1 MNLNSYLP
9 LPTAPRTATP
19 LANSP
24 AQGPASGADAVAGQG
39 LGLDFAQ
46 IMARQLQQLPAS
58 QRQSFAATS
67 NAIHAESAQAAEHA
81 ALLANKDAASQ
92 AQNQVKTT
100 PKNNA
105 RVSEDAPAHKEDKQ
119 ESSAKSSSGSSH
131 RSRKTSTDT
140 QDNDSASAT
149 SWQGDMPHAL
159 ALAASAA
166 NSVANALTNP
176 AAGIQV
182 ARTAANLAAQELANA
197 SDAATNKLQMFALSP
212 KVHIITDPRQAPSPE
227 SLTAFAK
234 SMGLDDAAIQ
244 NLMGPAASQAMGLDD
259 ATTIQNLVGPTAS
272 QISTPGANGFPSTSA
287 NGLPNGN
294 PGFNIST
301 LLGAA
306 LNGGTEKPTMAQT
319 EASAFNQAVTQA
331 LSSSMQS
338 PAANA
343 NLLQSAAAAP
353 LNFGISGL
361 PVNGLSQA
369 EMASIQHIQMTVLPP
384 AVLPVQSGNTSQA
397 FNMPSTASV
406 LSLLD
411 GKLQEQ
417 DITSLASSFS
427 QNMGEQSESGTSD
440 TSGQSSSG
448 FAQTLAQSNA
458 SDNRSVANKEVAT
471 VATPLNEVYD
481 QLSDKLATEMAAR
494 MHKQLSDGQWKMKF
508 GLRPAHLGGVEIQ
521 LEMKDGKLD
530 AVFRA
535 ENAMTRDLL
544 QNSTQRLRDA
554 LQNFGINAGFVQVGQ
569 NGSQSQQNA
578 SGNSTPQPQVRD
590 NSRAGTNNSDTTA
603 QVVANRGKD
612 SSSLLDLYA

>member
-9 LPTAPRTATP
+9 LPTAPRNATP

-46 IMARQLQQLPAS
+46 IMAQQLQQLPAS

-67 NAIHAESAQAAEHA
+67 KAIHAESAQAAEQA
-81 ALLANKDAASQ
+81 ALLANKDRASQ
-92 AQNQVKTT
+92 AQNQDKIA
-100 PKNNA
+100 PKDNS
-105 RVSEDAPAHKEDKQ
+105 RVSKEAPGHKEDKQ

-131 RSRKTSTDT
+131 RSRKASSDAQDSDT
-140 QDNDSASAT
+140 ASAT
-149 SWQGDMPHAL
+149 PWQGDLPHAL

-166 NSVANALTNP
+166 NSVADALTNP
-176 AAGIQV
+176 ADGIPA

-197 SDAATNKLQMFALSP
+197 SDAATNKLQMYALSP

-234 SMGLDDAAIQ
+234 SMGLDEATIQ
-244 NLMGPAASQAMGLDD
+244 NLMGPASQA
-259 ATTIQNLVGPTAS
+259 
-272 QISTPGANGFPSTSA
+272 STPGANGLPSSGA
-287 NGLPNGN
+287 NGMPNGIAN
-294 PGFNIST
+294 NAGFNISA

-306 LNGGTEKPTMAQT
+306 LNGGSDTANITQAD
-319 EASAFNQAVTQA
+319 AAFNQAMTQA
-331 LSSSMQS
+331 LSTSTQS

-384 AVLPVQSGNTSQA
+384 AVLPVQSGNIAQA
-397 FNMPSTASV
+397 FNTPSTASV
-406 LSLLD
+406 LSLL
-411 GKLQEQ
+411 GGNLQDQ

-427 QNMGEQSESGTSD
+427 QNMGEQSDTSGSD
-440 TSGQSSSG
+440 SSGQSSSG
-448 FAQTLAQSNA
+448 FAQALAQSNA

-554 LQNFGINAGFVQVGQ
+554 LQNFGINAGFVEVGQ
-569 NGSQSQQNA
+569 NGSQNQQNA

-590 NSRAGTNNSDTTA
+590 NSSVGTNNSDTTA

>member
-9 LPTAPRTATP
+9 LPTAPRNATP

-67 NAIHAESAQAAEHA
+67 KAIHAESAQAAEQA
-81 ALLANKDAASQ
+81 ALLANKDRASQ
-92 AQNQVKTT
+92 AQNQDNTA
-100 PKNNA
+100 PKDNS
-105 RVSEDAPAHKEDKQ
+105 RVSKEAPGHKEDKQ

-131 RSRKTSTDT
+131 RSRKASTDN
-140 QDNDSASAT
+140 QDNDLASAT
-149 SWQGDMPHAL
+149 PWQGDLPHAL

-166 NSVANALTNP
+166 NSIADALTNP
-176 AAGIQV
+176 ADGIPA

-197 SDAATNKLQMFALSP
+197 SDTVTNKLQMFALSP

-234 SMGLDDAAIQ
+234 SMGLDEATIQ
-244 NLMGPAASQAMGLDD
+244 NLMGPASQA
-259 ATTIQNLVGPTAS
+259 
-272 QISTPGANGFPSTSA
+272 STPGANGLPSSGA
-287 NGLPNGN
+287 NGMPNGIAN
-294 PGFNIST
+294 NAGFNISA

-306 LNGGTEKPTMAQT
+306 LNGGSDTANIAQADT
-319 EASAFNQAVTQA
+319 AFNQAMAQA
-331 LSSSMQS
+331 LSTSTQS

-384 AVLPVQSGNTSQA
+384 AVLPVQSGNIAQA
-397 FNMPSTASV
+397 FNTPSTASV
-406 LSLLD
+406 LSLL
-411 GKLQEQ
+411 GGNLQEQ

-427 QNMGEQSESGTSD
+427 QNMGEQSDTSGSD
-440 TSGQSSSG
+440 SSGQSSSG
-448 FAQTLAQSNA
+448 FAQALAQSNA

-554 LQNFGINAGFVQVGQ
+554 LQNFGINAGFVEVGQ
-569 NGSQSQQNA
+569 NGSQNQQNA

-590 NSRAGTNNSDTTA
+590 NSSVGTNNSDTTA

>member
-9 LPTAPRTATP
+9 LPTAPRNATP

-58 QRQSFAATS
+58 QRQSFAAAS
-67 NAIHAESAQAAEHA
+67 NAIHTESAQAAEQA
-81 ALLANKDAASQ
+81 ALLANKDRASQ
-92 AQNQVKTT
+92 AQNQDKTAS
-100 PKNNA
+100 KENA
-105 RVSEDAPAHKEDKQ
+105 RVSKEAPGHKEDKQ
-119 ESSAKSSSGSSH
+119 ESSAKSSSSSSH
-131 RSRKTSTDT
+131 RSRKASTDN
-140 QDNDSASAT
+140 QDNDLASAT
-149 SWQGDMPHAL
+149 PWQGDLPHAL

-166 NSVANALTNP
+166 NSVADALTNP
-176 AAGIQV
+176 ADGIPA

-197 SDAATNKLQMFALSP
+197 SDAATNKLQMYALSP

-234 SMGLDDAAIQ
+234 SMGLDEATIQ
-244 NLMGPAASQAMGLDD
+244 NLMGPASQA
-259 ATTIQNLVGPTAS
+259 
-272 QISTPGANGFPSTSA
+272 STPGSNSPPSSGANGM
-287 NGLPNGN
+287 PNGIAN
-294 PGFNIST
+294 NAGFNISA

-306 LNGGTEKPTMAQT
+306 LNDGSDTANITQAD
-319 EASAFNQAVTQA
+319 AAFNQAMTQA
-331 LSSSMQS
+331 LSTSTQS

-384 AVLPVQSGNTSQA
+384 AVLPVQSGNIAQA
-397 FNMPSTASV
+397 FNTPSTASV
-406 LSLLD
+406 LSLL
-411 GKLQEQ
+411 GGNLQEQ

-427 QNMGEQSESGTSD
+427 QNMGEQSDTSGSD
-440 TSGQSSSG
+440 SSGQSSSG
-448 FAQTLAQSNA
+448 FAQALAQSNA

-554 LQNFGINAGFVQVGQ
+554 LQNFGINAGFVEVGQ
-569 NGSQSQQNA
+569 NGSQNQQNA

-590 NSRAGTNNSDTTA
+590 NSSVGSNNSDTTA

>member
-9 LPTAPRTATP
+9 LPTAPRAATP

-24 AQGPASGADAVAGQG
+24 AQGPASGADAVAGQS

-46 IMARQLQQLPAS
+46 IMARQFQQLPAS
-58 QRQSFAATS
+58 QRQNFAATS
-67 NAIHAESAQAAEHA
+67 DAIHADNAQASEHS
-81 ALLANKDAASQ
+81 ALLANKDAAAQ
-92 AQNQVKTT
+92 AGNQDK
-100 PKNNA
+100 PEPNNNS
-105 RVSEDAPAHKEDKQ
+105 RVSQDAPGHAKDDKQ
-119 ESSAKSSSGSSH
+119 ESSAKSSSSSGSSQ
-131 RSRKTSTDT
+131 RNKKSAADDKDSDPSSST
-140 QDNDSASAT
+140 A
-149 SWQGDMPHAL
+149 WQSDLPHAL
-159 ALAASAA
+159 DLAAKAA
-166 NSVANALTNP
+166 STVANALTNP
-176 AAGIQV
+176 AAGLQA
-182 ARTAANLAAQELANA
+182 ARTAANLAAQELAQA
-197 SDAATNKLQMFALSP
+197 STDATNKLQMFALSP

-234 SMGLDDAAIQ
+234 SMGLDDATIQ
-244 NLMGPAASQAMGLDD
+244 NLMGSADASKSATQTGL
-259 ATTIQNLVGPTAS
+259 S
-272 QISTPGANGFPSTSA
+272 NGQPNGSA
-287 NGLPNGN
+287 NNS
-294 PGFNIST
+294 GFNISA

-306 LNGGTEKPTMAQT
+306 LNGGSDKLNISQADAP
-319 EASAFNQAVTQA
+319 AFNQAMTQA
-331 LSSSMQS
+331 LASSAQS

-361 PVNGLSQA
+361 PANGLSQA
-369 EMASIQHIQMTVLPP
+369 EMASIQQIQMTVLPP
-384 AVLPVQSGNTSQA
+384 VVLPVQSGNTSQA
-397 FNMPSTASV
+397 FNTPSTASV
-406 LSLLD
+406 LSLL
-411 GKLQEQ
+411 GGNVQEQ
-417 DITSLASSFS
+417 DIASLASSFS
-427 QNMGEQSESGTSD
+427 QDMGEQSDSNGSN

-448 FAQTLAQSNA
+448 FAQALAQSS
-458 SDNRSVANKEVAT
+458 SDNKFVASKDAANAVA
-471 VATPLNEVYD
+471 APMSEVYD

-569 NGSQSQQNA
+569 NGGQSQQNA

-590 NSRAGTNNSDTTA
+590 NSGVNTNNSDTTA

>member
-9 LPTAPRTATP
+9 LPTAPRNATP

-67 NAIHAESAQAAEHA
+67 NAIHAESEQAAEHA
-81 ALLANKDAASQ
+81 ALLANKDRASQ
-92 AQNQVKTT
+92 AQNQDKTA
-100 PKNNA
+100 PKDNA
-105 RVSEDAPAHKEDKQ
+105 RVSKEAPGHKEDKQ

-131 RSRKTSTDT
+131 RSRKASTDN
-140 QDNDSASAT
+140 QDNDLASAT
-149 SWQGDMPHAL
+149 PWQGDLPHAL

-166 NSVANALTNP
+166 NSVADALTNP
-176 AAGIQV
+176 ADGIPA

-197 SDAATNKLQMFALSP
+197 SDAATNKLQMYALSP

-234 SMGLDDAAIQ
+234 SMGLDEATIQ
-244 NLMGPAASQAMGLDD
+244 NLMGPASQA
-259 ATTIQNLVGPTAS
+259 
-272 QISTPGANGFPSTSA
+272 STPGANGLPSSGA
-287 NGLPNGN
+287 NGIANN
-294 PGFNIST
+294 AGFNISA

-306 LNGGTEKPTMAQT
+306 LNGGSDTANITQAD
-319 EASAFNQAVTQA
+319 AAFNQAMTQA
-331 LSSSMQS
+331 LSTSTQI

-384 AVLPVQSGNTSQA
+384 AVLPVQSGNIAQA
-397 FNMPSTASV
+397 FNTPSTASV
-406 LSLLD
+406 LSLL
-411 GKLQEQ
+411 GGNLQEQ

-427 QNMGEQSESGTSD
+427 QNMGEQSDTSGSD
-440 TSGQSSSG
+440 SSGQSSSG
-448 FAQTLAQSNA
+448 FAQALAQSNA

-554 LQNFGINAGFVQVGQ
+554 LQNFGINAGFVEVGQ
-569 NGSQSQQNA
+569 NGSQNQQNA

-590 NSRAGTNNSDTTA
+590 NSSVGTNNSDTTA

>member
-9 LPTAPRTATP
+9 LPTAPRNATP

-46 IMARQLQQLPAS
+46 IMAQQLQQLPAS
-58 QRQSFAATS
+58 QRQSFAAAS
-67 NAIHAESAQAAEHA
+67 NAIHAESAQAAEQA
-81 ALLANKDAASQ
+81 ALLADKDRASQ
-92 AQNQVKTT
+92 AQNQDKIA
-100 PKNNA
+100 PKDNS
-105 RVSEDAPAHKEDKQ
+105 RVSKEAPGHKEDKQ

-131 RSRKTSTDT
+131 RSRKASTDN
-140 QDNDSASAT
+140 QDKDLASAT
-149 SWQGDMPHAL
+149 PWQGDLPHAL

-166 NSVANALTNP
+166 NSIADALTNP
-176 AAGIQV
+176 ADGIPA

-212 KVHIITDPRQAPSPE
+212 KVHIITDPGQAPSPE

-234 SMGLDDAAIQ
+234 SMGLDEA
-244 NLMGPAASQAMGLDD
+244 
-259 ATTIQNLVGPTAS
+259 TIQNLLGPAS
-272 QISTPGANGFPSTSA
+272 QASNPGANGLPSTGA
-287 NGLPNGN
+287 NGMSNGIAN
-294 PGFNIST
+294 NAGFNISA

-306 LNGGTEKPTMAQT
+306 LNGGSDTANIAQADT
-319 EASAFNQAVTQA
+319 AFNQAMTQA
-331 LSSSMQS
+331 LSTSTQS

-384 AVLPVQSGNTSQA
+384 AVLPVQSGNIAQA
-397 FNMPSTASV
+397 FNTPSTASV
-406 LSLLD
+406 LSLL
-411 GKLQEQ
+411 GGNLQEQ

-427 QNMGEQSESGTSD
+427 QNMGEQSDTSGSD
-440 TSGQSSSG
+440 SSGQSSSG
-448 FAQTLAQSNA
+448 FAQALAQSNA

-554 LQNFGINAGFVQVGQ
+554 LQNFGISAGFVEVGQ
-569 NGSQSQQNA
+569 NGSQNQQNA

-590 NSRAGTNNSDTTA
+590 NSSVGSNNSDTTA

>member
-9 LPTAPRTATP
+9 LPTAPRNATP

-67 NAIHAESAQAAEHA
+67 NAIHAESEQAAEHA
-81 ALLANKDAASQ
+81 ALLANKDRASQ
-92 AQNQVKTT
+92 AQNQDKIA
-100 PKNNA
+100 PKDNA
-105 RVSEDAPAHKEDKQ
+105 RVSKEAHEHKEDKQ

-131 RSRKTSTDT
+131 RSRKASTDN
-140 QDNDSASAT
+140 QHNDLAPAT
-149 SWQGDMPHAL
+149 PWQGDLPHAL

-166 NSVANALTNP
+166 NSVANALNNP
-176 AAGIQV
+176 AAGIPA

-197 SDAATNKLQMFALSP
+197 SDAATNKLQMYALSP

-234 SMGLDDAAIQ
+234 SMGLDEA
-244 NLMGPAASQAMGLDD
+244 
-259 ATTIQNLVGPTAS
+259 TIQNLLGPAS
-272 QISTPGANGFPSTSA
+272 QASNPGANSLPSSGA
-287 NGLPNGN
+287 NGMPNGIAN
-294 PGFNIST
+294 NAGFNISA

-306 LNGGTEKPTMAQT
+306 LNGGSDTANIAQGD
-319 EASAFNQAVTQA
+319 AAFNQAMTQA
-331 LSSSMQS
+331 LSTSTQS

-384 AVLPVQSGNTSQA
+384 AVLPVQSGNIAQA
-397 FNMPSTASV
+397 FNTPSTASV
-406 LSLLD
+406 LSLL
-411 GKLQEQ
+411 GGNLQEQ
-417 DITSLASSFS
+417 EITSLASSFS
-427 QNMGEQSESGTSD
+427 QNMGEQSDTSGSD
-440 TSGQSSSG
+440 SSGQSSSG
-448 FAQTLAQSNA
+448 FAQALAQSNA

-554 LQNFGINAGFVQVGQ
+554 LQNFGISAGFVEVGQ
-569 NGSQSQQNA
+569 NGSQNQQNA

-590 NSRAGTNNSDTTA
+590 NSSVSANNSDTTA

-612 SSSLLDLYA
+612 GSSLLDLYA

>member
-9 LPTAPRTATP
+9 LPTAPRNATP

-67 NAIHAESAQAAEHA
+67 KAIHAESAQAAEQA
-81 ALLANKDAASQ
+81 ALLANKDRASQ
-92 AQNQVKTT
+92 AQNQDKIA
-100 PKNNA
+100 PKDNS
-105 RVSEDAPAHKEDKQ
+105 RVSKEAPGHKEDKQ

-131 RSRKTSTDT
+131 RSRKASSDAQDSDT
-140 QDNDSASAT
+140 ASAT
-149 SWQGDMPHAL
+149 PWQGDLPHAL

-166 NSVANALTNP
+166 NSVADALTNP
-176 AAGIQV
+176 ADGIPA

-197 SDAATNKLQMFALSP
+197 SDAATNKLQMYALSP

-234 SMGLDDAAIQ
+234 SMGLDEATIQ
-244 NLMGPAASQAMGLDD
+244 NLMGPASQA
-259 ATTIQNLVGPTAS
+259 
-272 QISTPGANGFPSTSA
+272 STPGANGLPSSGA
-287 NGLPNGN
+287 NGIANN
-294 PGFNIST
+294 AGFNISA

-306 LNGGTEKPTMAQT
+306 LNGGSDTANITQAD
-319 EASAFNQAVTQA
+319 AAFNQAMTQA
-331 LSSSMQS
+331 LSTSTQS

-353 LNFGISGL
+353 LNFGINGL

-384 AVLPVQSGNTSQA
+384 AVLPVQSGNIAQA
-397 FNMPSTASV
+397 FNTPSTASV
-406 LSLLD
+406 LSLL
-411 GKLQEQ
+411 GGNLQDQ

-427 QNMGEQSESGTSD
+427 QNMGEQSDTSGSD
-440 TSGQSSSG
+440 SSGQSSSG
-448 FAQTLAQSNA
+448 FAQALAQSNA

-554 LQNFGINAGFVQVGQ
+554 LQNFGINAGFVEVGQ
-569 NGSQSQQNA
+569 NGSQNQQNA

-590 NSRAGTNNSDTTA
+590 NSSVGTNNSDTTA

>member
-9 LPTAPRTATP
+9 LPTAPRNATP

-67 NAIHAESAQAAEHA
+67 NAIHAESEQAAEHA
-81 ALLANKDAASQ
+81 ALLANKDRASQ
-92 AQNQVKTT
+92 AQNQDKTAS
-100 PKNNA
+100 KENA
-105 RVSEDAPAHKEDKQ
+105 RVSKEAPGHKEDKQ

-131 RSRKTSTDT
+131 RSRKASTDN
-140 QDNDSASAT
+140 QDNDLASAT
-149 SWQGDMPHAL
+149 PWQGDLPHAL

-166 NSVANALTNP
+166 NSVADALTNP
-176 AAGIQV
+176 ADGIPA

-234 SMGLDDAAIQ
+234 SMGLDEATIQ
-244 NLMGPAASQAMGLDD
+244 NLMGPASQA
-259 ATTIQNLVGPTAS
+259 
-272 QISTPGANGFPSTSA
+272 STPGANGLPSTGA
-287 NGLPNGN
+287 NGMPNGIAN
-294 PGFNIST
+294 NAGFNISA

-306 LNGGTEKPTMAQT
+306 LNGGSDTANIAQ
-319 EASAFNQAVTQA
+319 ADAAFNQAMTQA
-331 LSSSMQS
+331 LSTSTQS

-384 AVLPVQSGNTSQA
+384 AVLPVQSGNIAQT
-397 FNMPSTASV
+397 FNTPSTASV
-406 LSLLD
+406 LSLL
-411 GKLQEQ
+411 GGNLQEQ

-427 QNMGEQSESGTSD
+427 QNMGEQSDTSGSD
-440 TSGQSSSG
+440 SSGQSSSG
-448 FAQTLAQSNA
+448 FAQALAQSNA

-554 LQNFGINAGFVQVGQ
+554 LQNFGISAGFVEVGQ
-569 NGSQSQQNA
+569 NGSQNQQNA

-590 NSRAGTNNSDTTA
+590 NSSVSANNSDTTA

-612 SSSLLDLYA
+612 GSSLLDLYA

>member
-9 LPTAPRTATP
+9 LPTAPRNATP

-46 IMARQLQQLPAS
+46 IMAQQLQQLPAS

-67 NAIHAESAQAAEHA
+67 KAIHAESAQATEHA
-81 ALLANKDAASQ
+81 ALSANKDAASQ
-92 AQNQVKTT
+92 AQNQDKTA

-105 RVSEDAPAHKEDKQ
+105 RVSEDAPGHKEDKQ
-119 ESSAKSSSGSSH
+119 ESSAKSSSSSSH
-131 RSRKTSTDT
+131 RSRKASSDAQDSDT
-140 QDNDSASAT
+140 ASAT
-149 SWQGDMPHAL
+149 PWQGDLPHAL

-166 NSVANALTNP
+166 NSIADALTNQADDIP
-176 AAGIQV
+176 A

-197 SDAATNKLQMFALSP
+197 SDAATNKLQMYALSP

-234 SMGLDDAAIQ
+234 SMGLDEATIQ
-244 NLMGPAASQAMGLDD
+244 NLMGPASQA
-259 ATTIQNLVGPTAS
+259 
-272 QISTPGANGFPSTSA
+272 STPGANSLPSSGA
-287 NGLPNGN
+287 NGMPNGIAN
-294 PGFNIST
+294 NAGFNISA

-306 LNGGTEKPTMAQT
+306 LNGGSDTANITQAD
-319 EASAFNQAVTQA
+319 AAFNQAMTQA
-331 LSSSMQS
+331 LSTSTQS

-384 AVLPVQSGNTSQA
+384 AVLPVQSGNIAQA
-397 FNMPSTASV
+397 FNTPSTASV
-406 LSLLD
+406 LSLL
-411 GKLQEQ
+411 GGNLQEQ

-427 QNMGEQSESGTSD
+427 QNMGEQSDTSGSD
-440 TSGQSSSG
+440 SSGQSSSG
-448 FAQTLAQSNA
+448 FAQALAQSNA

-554 LQNFGINAGFVQVGQ
+554 LQNFGINAGFVEVGQ
-569 NGSQSQQNA
+569 NGSQNQQNA

-590 NSRAGTNNSDTTA
+590 NSSVGTNNSDTTA

>member
-9 LPTAPRTATP
+9 LPTAPRAATP

-24 AQGPASGADAVAGQG
+24 AQGPASGADAVAGQS

-46 IMARQLQQLPAS
+46 IMARQFQQLPAS
-58 QRQSFAATS
+58 QRQNFAAAS
-67 NAIHAESAQAAEHA
+67 DAIHADNAEASQHA
-81 ALLANKDAASQ
+81 ALLANKDATSQ
-92 AQNQVKTT
+92 GQDRSA
-100 PKNNA
+100 PKSNA
-105 RVSEDAPAHKEDKQ
+105 RVPEDSARQAQDDKQ
-119 ESSAKSSSGSSH
+119 ESGAKSPSGSSQ
-131 RSRKTSTDT
+131 RSRK
-140 QDNDSASAT
+140 ASADDKDHDAT
-149 SWQGDMPHAL
+149 AATPLQGDLPHAL

-166 NSVANALTNP
+166 NSVANILTNP
-176 AAGIQV
+176 IAGIQA
-182 ARTAANLAAQELANA
+182 ARSAANLAAQEFAQA
-197 SDAATNKLQMFALSP
+197 SDAASSKLQMFALSP

-234 SMGLDDAAIQ
+234 SMGLDDATIQ
-244 NLMGPAASQAMGLDD
+244 NLMGSAAS
-259 ATTIQNLVGPTAS
+259 N
-272 QISTPGANGFPSTSA
+272 TSA
-287 NGLPNGN
+287 NGLPS
-294 PGFNIST
+294 PGTGGQPNATSHNFGVNISA

-306 LNGGTEKPTMAQT
+306 LNGGTDKLSLAQ
-319 EASAFNQAVTQA
+319 ADVSAFNQAMTQT
-331 LSSSMQS
+331 LSSGAQS

-361 PVNGLSQA
+361 PANGLSQA
-369 EMASIQHIQMTVLPP
+369 DMASIQHIQMTVLPP
-384 AVLPVQSGNTSQA
+384 AVLPVQSGNISQA
-397 FNMPSTASV
+397 FNTPSTASV
-406 LSLLD
+406 LSLL
-411 GKLQEQ
+411 GGNVQEQ
-417 DITSLASSFS
+417 DIATLASSFS
-427 QNMGEQSESGTSD
+427 QDTGAQSDSSGSN
-440 TSGQSSSG
+440 TSGQSSSSG
-448 FAQTLAQSNA
+448 FAQALAQSGAN
-458 SDNRSVANKEVAT
+458 DNRSVANKDAT
-471 VATPLNEVYD
+471 TAVATPMNEVYD

-569 NGSQSQQNA
+569 NGGQSQQNA
-578 SGNSTPQPQVRD
+578 SGNSTPQSQVRD
-590 NSRAGTNNSDTTA
+590 NSSVGTNTSDTTA

>member
-9 LPTAPRTATP
+9 LPTAPRNATP

-67 NAIHAESAQAAEHA
+67 KAIHAESAQAAEHA
-81 ALLANKDAASQ
+81 ALSANKDAASQ
-92 AQNQVKTT
+92 AQNQDKIA

-105 RVSEDAPAHKEDKQ
+105 RVSEDAPGHKEDKQ

-131 RSRKTSTDT
+131 RSRKASSDAQDSDT
-140 QDNDSASAT
+140 ASAT
-149 SWQGDMPHAL
+149 PWQGDLPHAL

-166 NSVANALTNP
+166 NSVADALTNP
-176 AAGIQV
+176 ADGIPA

-197 SDAATNKLQMFALSP
+197 SDAATNKLQMYALSP

-234 SMGLDDAAIQ
+234 SMGLDEATIQ
-244 NLMGPAASQAMGLDD
+244 NLMGPASQA
-259 ATTIQNLVGPTAS
+259 
-272 QISTPGANGFPSTSA
+272 STPGANGLPSSGA
-287 NGLPNGN
+287 NGMPNGIAN
-294 PGFNIST
+294 NAGFNISA

-306 LNGGTEKPTMAQT
+306 LNGGSDTANITQAG
-319 EASAFNQAVTQA
+319 AAFNQAMTQA
-331 LSSSMQS
+331 LSTSTQS

-384 AVLPVQSGNTSQA
+384 AVLPVQSGNIAQA
-397 FNMPSTASV
+397 FNTPSTASV
-406 LSLLD
+406 LSLL
-411 GKLQEQ
+411 GGNLQDQ

-427 QNMGEQSESGTSD
+427 QNMGEQSDTSGSD
-440 TSGQSSSG
+440 SSGQSSSG
-448 FAQTLAQSNA
+448 FAQALAQSNA

-554 LQNFGINAGFVQVGQ
+554 LQNFGINAGFVEVGQ
-569 NGSQSQQNA
+569 NGSQNQQNA

-590 NSRAGTNNSDTTA
+590 NSSVGTNNSDTTA

>member
-9 LPTAPRTATP
+9 LPTAPRNATP

-58 QRQSFAATS
+58 QRQSFAAAS
-67 NAIHAESAQAAEHA
+67 NAIHAESAQAAEQA
-81 ALLANKDAASQ
+81 ALLANKDRASQ
-92 AQNQVKTT
+92 AQNQDKIA
-100 PKNNA
+100 PKDNS
-105 RVSEDAPAHKEDKQ
+105 RVSKEAPGHKEDKQ
-119 ESSAKSSSGSSH
+119 ESSAKSSSSSSH
-131 RSRKTSTDT
+131 RSRKASTDN
-140 QDNDSASAT
+140 QDNDLASAT
-149 SWQGDMPHAL
+149 PWQGDLPHAL

-166 NSVANALTNP
+166 NSVADALTNP
-176 AAGIQV
+176 ADGIPA

-197 SDAATNKLQMFALSP
+197 SDAATNKLQMYALSP

-234 SMGLDDAAIQ
+234 SMGLDEATIQ
-244 NLMGPAASQAMGLDD
+244 NLMGPASQA
-259 ATTIQNLVGPTAS
+259 
-272 QISTPGANGFPSTSA
+272 STPGSNSPPSSGANGM
-287 NGLPNGN
+287 PNGIAN
-294 PGFNIST
+294 NAGFNISA

-306 LNGGTEKPTMAQT
+306 LNGGSDTANITQAD
-319 EASAFNQAVTQA
+319 AAFNQAMAQA
-331 LSSSMQS
+331 LSTSTQS

-384 AVLPVQSGNTSQA
+384 AVLPVQSGNIAPT
-397 FNMPSTASV
+397 FNTPSTASV
-406 LSLLD
+406 LSLL
-411 GKLQEQ
+411 GGNLQDQ

-427 QNMGEQSESGTSD
+427 QNMGEQSDTSGSD
-440 TSGQSSSG
+440 SSGQSSSG
-448 FAQTLAQSNA
+448 FAQALAQSNA

-554 LQNFGINAGFVQVGQ
+554 LQNFGINAGFVEVGQ
-569 NGSQSQQNA
+569 NGSQNQQNA

-590 NSRAGTNNSDTTA
+590 NSSVGTNNSDTTA

>member
-9 LPTAPRTATP
+9 LPTAPRNATP

-46 IMARQLQQLPAS
+46 IMAQQLQQLPAS

-67 NAIHAESAQAAEHA
+67 KAIHAESAQAAEQA
-81 ALLANKDAASQ
+81 ALLANKDRASQ
-92 AQNQVKTT
+92 AQNQDKIA
-100 PKNNA
+100 PKDNS
-105 RVSEDAPAHKEDKQ
+105 RVSKEAPGHKEDKQ

-131 RSRKTSTDT
+131 RSRKASSDAQDSDT
-140 QDNDSASAT
+140 ASAT
-149 SWQGDMPHAL
+149 PWQGDLPHAL

-166 NSVANALTNP
+166 NSVADALTNP
-176 AAGIQV
+176 ADGIPA

-197 SDAATNKLQMFALSP
+197 SDAATNKLQMYALSP

-234 SMGLDDAAIQ
+234 SMGLDEATIQ
-244 NLMGPAASQAMGLDD
+244 NLMGPASQA
-259 ATTIQNLVGPTAS
+259 
-272 QISTPGANGFPSTSA
+272 STPGANGLPSSGA
-287 NGLPNGN
+287 NGMPNGIAN
-294 PGFNIST
+294 NAGFNISA

-306 LNGGTEKPTMAQT
+306 LNGGSDTANIAQ
-319 EASAFNQAVTQA
+319 ADAAFNQAMTQA
-331 LSSSMQS
+331 LSTSTQS

-384 AVLPVQSGNTSQA
+384 AVLPVQSGNIAQA
-397 FNMPSTASV
+397 FNTPSTASV
-406 LSLLD
+406 LSLL
-411 GKLQEQ
+411 GGNLQEQ

-427 QNMGEQSESGTSD
+427 QNMGEQSDTSGSD
-440 TSGQSSSG
+440 SSGQSSSG
-448 FAQTLAQSNA
+448 FAQALAQSNA

-554 LQNFGINAGFVQVGQ
+554 LQNFGINAGFVEVGQ
-569 NGSQSQQNA
+569 NGSQNQQNA

-590 NSRAGTNNSDTTA
+590 NSSVGTNNSDTTA

>member
-9 LPTAPRTATP
+9 LPTAPRNATP
-19 LANSP
+19 LANSL

-58 QRQSFAATS
+58 QRQSFAAAS
-67 NAIHAESAQAAEHA
+67 NAIHTESAQATEQA
-81 ALLANKDAASQ
+81 ALLANKDRASQ
-92 AQNQVKTT
+92 AQNQDNTA
-100 PKNNA
+100 PKDNS
-105 RVSEDAPAHKEDKQ
+105 RVSKEAPGHKEDKQ

-131 RSRKTSTDT
+131 RSRKASTDN
-140 QDNDSASAT
+140 QDNDLASAT
-149 SWQGDMPHAL
+149 PWQGDLPHAL

-166 NSVANALTNP
+166 NSVADALTNP
-176 AAGIQV
+176 ADGIPA

-197 SDAATNKLQMFALSP
+197 SDAATNKLQMYALSP

-234 SMGLDDAAIQ
+234 SMGLDEATIQ
-244 NLMGPAASQAMGLDD
+244 NLMGPACQAS
-259 ATTIQNLVGPTAS
+259 S
-272 QISTPGANGFPSTSA
+272 PGANSLPSSGA
-287 NGLPNGN
+287 NGMPNGIAN
-294 PGFNIST
+294 NAGFNISA

-306 LNGGTEKPTMAQT
+306 LNGGSDTANITQAD
-319 EASAFNQAVTQA
+319 AAFNQAMTQA
-331 LSSSMQS
+331 LSTSTQS

-384 AVLPVQSGNTSQA
+384 AVLPVQSGNIAQA
-397 FNMPSTASV
+397 FNTPSTASV
-406 LSLLD
+406 LSLL
-411 GKLQEQ
+411 GGNLQEQ

-427 QNMGEQSESGTSD
+427 QNMGEQSDTSGSD
-440 TSGQSSSG
+440 SSGQSSSG
-448 FAQTLAQSNA
+448 FAQALAQSNA
-458 SDNRSVANKEVAT
+458 SDNRSANKEVAT

-554 LQNFGINAGFVQVGQ
+554 LQNFGISAGFVEVGQ
-569 NGSQSQQNA
+569 NGSQNQQNA

-590 NSRAGTNNSDTTA
+590 NSSVSANNSDTTA

-612 SSSLLDLYA
+612 GSSLLDLYA

>member
-9 LPTAPRTATP
+9 LPTAPRAATP

-24 AQGPASGADAVAGQG
+24 TQGPASGADAVAGQS

-46 IMARQLQQLPAS
+46 IMARQFQQLPAS
-58 QRQSFAATS
+58 QRQNFAATS
-67 NAIHAESAQAAEHA
+67 DAIHADNAQASEHS
-81 ALLANKDAASQ
+81 ALLANKDAAAQ
-92 AQNQVKTT
+92 AGNQDK
-100 PKNNA
+100 PEPNNNS
-105 RVSEDAPAHKEDKQ
+105 RVSQDAPGHAKDDKQ
-119 ESSAKSSSGSSH
+119 ESSAKSSSGSSQ
-131 RSRKTSTDT
+131 RNKKSAADDK
-140 QDNDSASAT
+140 DSDPSSAT
-149 SWQGDMPHAL
+149 AWQTDLPHAL
-159 ALAASAA
+159 DLAAKAA
-166 NSVANALTNP
+166 STVANALTNP
-176 AAGIQV
+176 AAGLQA
-182 ARTAANLAAQELANA
+182 ARTAANLAAQELAQA
-197 SDAATNKLQMFALSP
+197 STDATNKLQMFALSP

-234 SMGLDDAAIQ
+234 SMGLDDATIQ
-244 NLMGPAASQAMGLDD
+244 NLMGSADASKS
-259 ATTIQNLVGPTAS
+259 ATQ
-272 QISTPGANGFPSTSA
+272 PGFSNGQPNGSA
-287 NGLPNGN
+287 NNS
-294 PGFNIST
+294 GFNISA

-306 LNGGTEKPTMAQT
+306 LNGGSDKLNISQADAP
-319 EASAFNQAVTQA
+319 AFNQAMTQA
-331 LSSSMQS
+331 LASSAQS

-361 PVNGLSQA
+361 PANGMSQA
-369 EMASIQHIQMTVLPP
+369 EMASIQQIQMTVLPP
-384 AVLPVQSGNTSQA
+384 AVLPVQSGNASQA
-397 FNMPSTASV
+397 FNTPSTASV
-406 LSLLD
+406 LSLL
-411 GKLQEQ
+411 GGNVQEQ
-417 DITSLASSFS
+417 DIASLASSFS
-427 QNMGEQSESGTSD
+427 QDMGEQSDSSGSN
-440 TSGQSSSG
+440 TSGQPSSG
-448 FAQTLAQSNA
+448 FAQALAQSSS
-458 SDNRSVANKEVAT
+458 SDNKSVASKDTAT
-471 VATPLNEVYD
+471 AVATPMAEVYD

-569 NGSQSQQNA
+569 NGGQSQQNA

-590 NSRAGTNNSDTTA
+590 NSGVNTNNSDTTA

>member
-9 LPTAPRTATP
+9 LPTAPRAATP

-24 AQGPASGADAVAGQG
+24 AQGPASGADAVAGQS

-46 IMARQLQQLPAS
+46 IMARQFQQLPAS
-58 QRQSFAATS
+58 QRQNFAATS
-67 NAIHAESAQAAEHA
+67 DAIHADNAQASEHS
-81 ALLANKDAASQ
+81 ALLANKDAAAQ
-92 AQNQVKTT
+92 AGNQDK
-100 PKNNA
+100 PEPNNNS
-105 RVSEDAPAHKEDKQ
+105 RVPQDAPGHARDDKQ
-119 ESSAKSSSGSSH
+119 ESSAKSSSGSSQ
-131 RSRKTSTDT
+131 RSKKPATD
-140 QDNDSASAT
+140 DKDSDTTSAT
-149 SWQGDMPHAL
+149 GWQSDLPQAL
-159 ALAASAA
+159 DLADKAAST
-166 NSVANALTNP
+166 VANALTNP
-176 AAGIQV
+176 AAGLQA
-182 ARTAANLAAQELANA
+182 ARTAANLAAQELAQA
-197 SDAATNKLQMFALSP
+197 STDATNKLQMFALSP

-234 SMGLDDAAIQ
+234 SMGLDDATIQ
-244 NLMGPAASQAMGLDD
+244 NLMGSADASKS
-259 ATTIQNLVGPTAS
+259 ATQ
-272 QISTPGANGFPSTSA
+272 PGFSNGQPNGSA
-287 NGLPNGN
+287 NNS
-294 PGFNIST
+294 GFNISA

-306 LNGGTEKPTMAQT
+306 LNGGSDKLNISQADAP
-319 EASAFNQAVTQA
+319 AFNQAMTQA
-331 LSSSMQS
+331 LASSAQS

-361 PVNGLSQA
+361 PANGMSQA
-369 EMASIQHIQMTVLPP
+369 EMASIQQIQMTVLPP
-384 AVLPVQSGNTSQA
+384 AVLPVQSGNASQA
-397 FNMPSTASV
+397 FNTPSTASV
-406 LSLLD
+406 LSLL
-411 GKLQEQ
+411 GGNVQEQ
-417 DITSLASSFS
+417 DIASLASSFS
-427 QNMGEQSESGTSD
+427 QDMGEQSDSSGSN
-440 TSGQSSSG
+440 TSGQPSSG
-448 FAQTLAQSNA
+448 FAQALAQSSS
-458 SDNRSVANKEVAT
+458 SDNKSVASKDTAT
-471 VATPLNEVYD
+471 AVATPMAEVYD

-569 NGSQSQQNA
+569 NGGQSQQNA

-590 NSRAGTNNSDTTA
+590 NSGVNTNNSDTTA

-612 SSSLLDLYA
+612 NSSLLDLYA

>member
-9 LPTAPRTATP
+9 LPTAPRNATP

-67 NAIHAESAQAAEHA
+67 NAIHAESEQAAEHA
-81 ALLANKDAASQ
+81 ALLANKDRASQ
-92 AQNQVKTT
+92 AQNQDKTAS
-100 PKNNA
+100 KDNA
-105 RVSEDAPAHKEDKQ
+105 RVSKEAPGHKEDKQ

-131 RSRKTSTDT
+131 RSRKASTDN
-140 QDNDSASAT
+140 QDKDLASAT
-149 SWQGDMPHAL
+149 PWQGDLPHAL
-159 ALAASAA
+159 ALATSAA
-166 NSVANALTNP
+166 NSVADALTNP
-176 AAGIQV
+176 ADGIPA

-234 SMGLDDAAIQ
+234 SMGLDEATIQ
-244 NLMGPAASQAMGLDD
+244 NLMGPASQA
-259 ATTIQNLVGPTAS
+259 
-272 QISTPGANGFPSTSA
+272 STPGANGLPSSGA
-287 NGLPNGN
+287 NGMPNGIAN
-294 PGFNIST
+294 NAGFNISA

-306 LNGGTEKPTMAQT
+306 LNGGSDTANITQAD
-319 EASAFNQAVTQA
+319 AAFNQAMAQA
-331 LSSSMQS
+331 LSTSTQS

-384 AVLPVQSGNTSQA
+384 AVLPVQSGNIAQA
-397 FNMPSTASV
+397 FNTPSTASV
-406 LSLLD
+406 LSLL
-411 GKLQEQ
+411 GGNLQEQ

-427 QNMGEQSESGTSD
+427 QNMGEQSDTSGSD
-440 TSGQSSSG
+440 SSGQSSSG
-448 FAQTLAQSNA
+448 FAQALAQSNA

-554 LQNFGINAGFVQVGQ
+554 LQNFGINAGFVEVGQ
-569 NGSQSQQNA
+569 NGSQNQQNA

-590 NSRAGTNNSDTTA
+590 NSSVGSNNSDTTA

>member
-9 LPTAPRTATP
+9 LPTAPRAATP

-24 AQGPASGADAVAGQG
+24 TQGPASGADAVAGQS

-46 IMARQLQQLPAS
+46 IMARQFQQLPAS
-58 QRQSFAATS
+58 QRQNFAATS
-67 NAIHAESAQAAEHA
+67 DAIHADNAQASEYS
-81 ALLANKDAASQ
+81 ALLANKDAAAQ
-92 AQNQVKTT
+92 AGNQDK
-100 PKNNA
+100 PEPNNNS
-105 RVSEDAPAHKEDKQ
+105 RVPQDAPGHARDDKQ
-119 ESSAKSSSGSSH
+119 ESSAKSSSGSSQ
-131 RSRKTSTDT
+131 RSKKPATD
-140 QDNDSASAT
+140 DKDSDTTSAT
-149 SWQGDMPHAL
+149 GWQSDLPQAL
-159 ALAASAA
+159 DLADKAAST
-166 NSVANALTNP
+166 VANALTNP
-176 AAGIQV
+176 AAGLQA
-182 ARTAANLAAQELANA
+182 ARTAANLAAQELAQA
-197 SDAATNKLQMFALSP
+197 STDATNKLQMFALSP

-234 SMGLDDAAIQ
+234 SMGLDDATIQ
-244 NLMGPAASQAMGLDD
+244 NLMGSADASKSATQTGL
-259 ATTIQNLVGPTAS
+259 S
-272 QISTPGANGFPSTSA
+272 NGQPNGSA
-287 NGLPNGN
+287 NNS
-294 PGFNIST
+294 GFNISA

-306 LNGGTEKPTMAQT
+306 LNGGSDKLNISQADAP
-319 EASAFNQAVTQA
+319 AFNQAMTQA
-331 LSSSMQS
+331 LASSAQS

-343 NLLQSAAAAP
+343 NLLQSASAAP
-353 LNFGISGL
+353 MNFGISGL
-361 PVNGLSQA
+361 LANGLSQA
-369 EMASIQHIQMTVLPP
+369 EMASIQQIQMTVLPP
-384 AVLPVQSGNTSQA
+384 AVMPVQSGNTSQA
-397 FNMPSTASV
+397 FNTPSTASV
-406 LSLLD
+406 LSLL
-411 GKLQEQ
+411 GGNVQEQ
-417 DITSLASSFS
+417 DIASLASSFS
-427 QNMGEQSESGTSD
+427 QDMGEQSDSSGSN

-448 FAQTLAQSNA
+448 FAQALAQSS
-458 SDNRSVANKEVAT
+458 SDNKFVASKDAANA
-471 VATPLNEVYD
+471 VATPMSEVYD

-569 NGSQSQQNA
+569 NGGQSQQNA

-590 NSRAGTNNSDTTA
+590 NSGVNTNNSDTTA

>member
-9 LPTAPRTATP
+9 LPTAPRAATP

-24 AQGPASGADAVAGQG
+24 AQGPASGADAVAGQS

-46 IMARQLQQLPAS
+46 IMARQFQQLPAS
-58 QRQSFAATS
+58 QRQNFAATS
-67 NAIHAESAQAAEHA
+67 DAIHADNAQASEHS
-81 ALLANKDAASQ
+81 ALLANKDAAAQ
-92 AQNQVKTT
+92 AGNQDK
-100 PKNNA
+100 PEPNNNS
-105 RVSEDAPAHKEDKQ
+105 RVPQDAPGHAKDDKQ
-119 ESSAKSSSGSSH
+119 ESSAKSSSGSSQ
-131 RSRKTSTDT
+131 RNKKSVAEDKDSDPSSST
-140 QDNDSASAT
+140 A
-149 SWQGDMPHAL
+149 WQSDLPHAL
-159 ALAASAA
+159 DLAAKAA
-166 NSVANALTNP
+166 STVANALTNP
-176 AAGIQV
+176 AAGLQA
-182 ARTAANLAAQELANA
+182 ARTAANLAAQELAQA
-197 SDAATNKLQMFALSP
+197 STDATNKLQMFALSP

-234 SMGLDDAAIQ
+234 SMGLDDATIQ
-244 NLMGPAASQAMGLDD
+244 NLMGSADASKS
-259 ATTIQNLVGPTAS
+259 ATQ
-272 QISTPGANGFPSTSA
+272 PGFSNGQPNGSA
-287 NGLPNGN
+287 NNS
-294 PGFNIST
+294 GFNISA

-306 LNGGTEKPTMAQT
+306 LNGGSDKLNISQADAP
-319 EASAFNQAVTQA
+319 AFNQAMTQA
-331 LSSSMQS
+331 LASSAQS

-361 PVNGLSQA
+361 PANGMSQA
-369 EMASIQHIQMTVLPP
+369 EMASIQQIQMTVLPP
-384 AVLPVQSGNTSQA
+384 AVLPVQSGNASQA
-397 FNMPSTASV
+397 FNTPSTASV
-406 LSLLD
+406 LSLL
-411 GKLQEQ
+411 GGNVQEQ
-417 DITSLASSFS
+417 DIASLASSFS
-427 QNMGEQSESGTSD
+427 QDMGEQSDSSGSN
-440 TSGQSSSG
+440 TSGQPSSG
-448 FAQTLAQSNA
+448 FAQALAQSSS
-458 SDNRSVANKEVAT
+458 SDNKSVASKDTAT
-471 VATPLNEVYD
+471 AVATPMAEVYD

-569 NGSQSQQNA
+569 NGGQSQQNA

-590 NSRAGTNNSDTTA
+590 NSGVNTNNSDTTA

-612 SSSLLDLYA
+612 NSSLLDLYA

>member
-9 LPTAPRTATP
+9 LPTAPRNATP

-58 QRQSFAATS
+58 QRQSFAAAS
-67 NAIHAESAQAAEHA
+67 KAIHAESAQAAEHA
-81 ALLANKDAASQ
+81 ALSANKDAASQ
-92 AQNQVKTT
+92 AQNQDKTA

-105 RVSEDAPAHKEDKQ
+105 RVSEDAPGHKEDKQ
-119 ESSAKSSSGSSH
+119 ESSAKSSSSSSH
-131 RSRKTSTDT
+131 RSRKASTDN
-140 QDNDSASAT
+140 QDNDLASAT
-149 SWQGDMPHAL
+149 PWQGDLPHAL

-166 NSVANALTNP
+166 NSVADALTNP
-176 AAGIQV
+176 ADGIPA

-197 SDAATNKLQMFALSP
+197 SDSATNKLQMFALSP

-234 SMGLDDAAIQ
+234 SMGLDEATIQ
-244 NLMGPAASQAMGLDD
+244 NLMGPASQA
-259 ATTIQNLVGPTAS
+259 
-272 QISTPGANGFPSTSA
+272 STPGANGLPSSGA
-287 NGLPNGN
+287 NGMPNGIAN
-294 PGFNIST
+294 NAGFNISA

-306 LNGGTEKPTMAQT
+306 LNGGSDTANITQAD
-319 EASAFNQAVTQA
+319 AAFNQAMAQA
-331 LSSSMQS
+331 LSTSTQS

-384 AVLPVQSGNTSQA
+384 AVLPVQSGNIAPT
-397 FNMPSTASV
+397 FNTPSTASV
-406 LSLLD
+406 LSLL
-411 GKLQEQ
+411 GGNLQDQ

-427 QNMGEQSESGTSD
+427 QNMGEQSDTSGSD
-440 TSGQSSSG
+440 SSGQSSSG
-448 FAQTLAQSNA
+448 FAQALAQSNA

-554 LQNFGINAGFVQVGQ
+554 LQNFGINAGFVEVGQ
-569 NGSQSQQNA
+569 NGSQNQQNA

-590 NSRAGTNNSDTTA
+590 NSSVGTNNSDTTA

>member
-9 LPTAPRTATP
+9 LPTAPRNATP

-46 IMARQLQQLPAS
+46 IMAQQLQQLPAS
-58 QRQSFAATS
+58 QRQSFAAAS
-67 NAIHAESAQAAEHA
+67 NAIHAESAQAAEQA
-81 ALLANKDAASQ
+81 ALLANKDRASQ
-92 AQNQVKTT
+92 AQNQDNTA
-100 PKNNA
+100 PKDNS
-105 RVSEDAPAHKEDKQ
+105 RVSKEAPGHKEDKQ

-131 RSRKTSTDT
+131 RSRKASSDAQDSDT
-140 QDNDSASAT
+140 ASAT
-149 SWQGDMPHAL
+149 PWQGDLPHAL

-166 NSVANALTNP
+166 NSVADALTNP
-176 AAGIQV
+176 ADGIPA

-197 SDAATNKLQMFALSP
+197 SDAATNKLQMYALSP

-234 SMGLDDAAIQ
+234 SMGLDEATIQ
-244 NLMGPAASQAMGLDD
+244 NLMGPASQA
-259 ATTIQNLVGPTAS
+259 
-272 QISTPGANGFPSTSA
+272 STPGANSLPSSGA
-287 NGLPNGN
+287 NGMPNGIAN
-294 PGFNIST
+294 NAGFNISA

-306 LNGGTEKPTMAQT
+306 LNGGSDTANITQAD
-319 EASAFNQAVTQA
+319 AAFNQAMTQA
-331 LSSSMQS
+331 LSTSTQS

-353 LNFGISGL
+353 LNFGINGL

-384 AVLPVQSGNTSQA
+384 AVLPVQSGNIAQT
-397 FNMPSTASV
+397 FNTPSTASV
-406 LSLLD
+406 LSLL
-411 GKLQEQ
+411 GGNLQDQ

-427 QNMGEQSESGTSD
+427 QNMGEQSDTSGSD
-440 TSGQSSSG
+440 SSGQSSSG
-448 FAQTLAQSNA
+448 FAQALAQSNA

-554 LQNFGINAGFVQVGQ
+554 LQNFGINAGFVEVGQ
-569 NGSQSQQNA
+569 NGSQNQQNA

-590 NSRAGTNNSDTTA
+590 NSSVGSNNSDTTA

>member
-9 LPTAPRTATP
+9 LPTAPRNATP

-46 IMARQLQQLPAS
+46 IMAQQLQQLPAS

-67 NAIHAESAQAAEHA
+67 KAIHAESAQAAEQA
-81 ALLANKDAASQ
+81 ALLANKDRASQ
-92 AQNQVKTT
+92 AQNQDKIA
-100 PKNNA
+100 PKDNS
-105 RVSEDAPAHKEDKQ
+105 RVSKEAPGHKEDKQ

-131 RSRKTSTDT
+131 RSRKASSDAQDSDT
-140 QDNDSASAT
+140 ASAT
-149 SWQGDMPHAL
+149 PWQGDLPHAL

-166 NSVANALTNP
+166 NSVADALTNP
-176 AAGIQV
+176 ADGIPA

-197 SDAATNKLQMFALSP
+197 SDAATNKLQMYALSP

-234 SMGLDDAAIQ
+234 SMGLDEATIQ
-244 NLMGPAASQAMGLDD
+244 NLMGPASQA
-259 ATTIQNLVGPTAS
+259 
-272 QISTPGANGFPSTSA
+272 STPGANGLPSSGA
-287 NGLPNGN
+287 NGMPNGIAN
-294 PGFNIST
+294 NAGFNISA

-306 LNGGTEKPTMAQT
+306 LNGGSDTANITQAD
-319 EASAFNQAVTQA
+319 AAFNQAMTQA
-331 LSSSMQS
+331 LSTSTQS

-384 AVLPVQSGNTSQA
+384 AVLPVQSGNIAQT
-397 FNMPSTASV
+397 FNTPSTASV
-406 LSLLD
+406 LSLL
-411 GKLQEQ
+411 GGNLQDQ

-427 QNMGEQSESGTSD
+427 QNMGEQSDTSGSD
-440 TSGQSSSG
+440 SSGQSSSG
-448 FAQTLAQSNA
+448 FAQALAQSNA

-554 LQNFGINAGFVQVGQ
+554 LQNFGINAGFVEVGQ
-569 NGSQSQQNA
+569 NGSQNQQNA

-590 NSRAGTNNSDTTA
+590 NSSVGTNNSDTTA